1 MKSDF
6 DGLIS
11 RLKMAEE
18 RIFELDSISTESSK
32 TKKKEQRLKKRM
44 SKFCKSYITY
54 TQWEYQKEKKE
65 WKEQMKY
72 LTISTETF
80 PQINI

>member
-1 MKSDF
+1 MNNRSGEMEILEKSQREMLKRKTLREMKNAF
-6 DGLIS
+6 GEFIG
-11 RLKMAEE
+11 RLDMDEE

-54 TQWEYQKEKKE
+54 T
-65 WKEQMKY
+65 
-72 LTISTETF
+72 
-80 PQINI
+80 

>member
-54 TQWEYQKEKKE
+54 T
-65 WKEQMKY
+65 
-72 LTISTETF
+72 
-80 PQINI
+80 